1 MNNYRTIS
9 RLLYS
14 LFALSILLYGAVAQA
29 QYYEFPAQD
38 ASAVQINLATGSL
51 TPVMDIQDPD
61 ITGQLNYD
69 SYRAGTLITVGFNT
83 DEAPYAKMRYS
94 IILRITPKEEDGTP
108 NTAQTYDETFEI
120 ENDPHVNSGTFTE
133 AVAHR
138 IAEAYGATIRV
149 LSFEGTNEDTNT
161 NLTATPGNVYLKGAF
176 QVERYY
182 DIGTAAPELQQPIV
196 PTTSDSGNNNV
207 DKSVIISW
215 NSVPGALEYELEYT
229 WIDNYAIIP
238 EGASTL
244 PDALGANAIDLTP
257 RIFQLNNTR
266 IQTHETA
273 FEIPLVYSS
282 GYLIYRVRAVSRF
295 LTNTE
300 QSYYTTWSD
309 GTGSE
314 EHISDWD
321 HIAVSPHENGMNWQF
336 QASFAE
342 EGKKKEV
349 VSYFDGT
356 LRNRQTVTRINSD
369 ENAIVGEVIYD
380 NQGRPAIEVL
390 PTPVED
396 DDAIKYYPDYNRN
409 SGAITPVPYTHDDFD
424 WDSTLTDD
432 CETPTATMST
442 SSGASAYYGNQTS
455 STGTY
460 QDYVPDAEGFPFSQ
474 IEYTPDNTGR
484 IRRKGGVGST
494 HQLGTNHEMKYYY
507 AVPTQ
512 EELNRLF
519 GYRVGNVQHYKKNMV
534 VDPNGQVSI
543 SYIDPQ
549 GRTIATALA
558 GDAPASLEGLDDEDN
573 ASGLHNNLTVDILNK
588 LNPTDPDTPQDNIEK
603 YSTGVYSL
611 LDDGLRV
618 NRQVAVTADGT
629 SLGFDFTVN
638 MDTSFAA
645 EYCPDEVYP
654 YVFEHYS
661 VLTDD
666 CGNPVLGPFTLP
678 IGTESLAGTHIPIA
692 FVAPHL
698 ESAPLPIGTYT
709 VDNRLTIDENALEN
723 YAADYLAKLQDPDS
737 ACYIDPSP
745 YAPDVDL
752 TLCAVESCEECEMA
766 VGSKV
771 LYISDNLAAFFG
783 ISSSFFNVTI
793 DTNDLITV
801 TGYSGQQDF
810 EGNPISAAEVNL
822 LVVRFST
829 EHNLLI
835 EGCYSAC
842 QSVLPVGCVVSN
854 ISLLQDV
861 SPVGQYGAIEI
872 AENETEFDPLSV
884 FNEDN
889 ILGTGNGTSS
899 WRSPVTPYTDQ
910 YGNEAQIPVTETD
923 EEGLYSPEING
934 IPLGSEGEFYVYP
947 QQLAHLADF
956 LNAWEPNWAVSLLP
970 YHPES
975 CYLDYVQAFC
985 DFTAPVTGFPEG
997 LDSDGYDSYLSTIT
1011 SYEDAALANLIDA
1024 DTSIMD
1030 EDPFFSG
1037 TVSAVETTIFSG
1049 YRQVIMEEALTLN
1062 YEGLTQNGSAL
1073 KMLQVAYLTGA
1084 CNGLE
1089 ACTVPSV
1096 TNIINELQG
1105 TTLSVSQKDAIWNA
1119 YKGNYRS
1126 VKEKIKTVFM
1136 NIYAYDNGCYN
1147 GCIGGD
1153 DDGAITTVL
1162 EAYAIADLVDFIEN
1176 VSVDQFC
1183 DSDQAEA
1190 YSAKQKRFLPVD
1202 AIYDAGVDA
1211 EDAIE
1216 NLEEDGDY
1224 IHWVQ
1229 TGNCPLASDLEL
1241 FLQGYFTEIAGG
1253 QLANPNTTST
1263 DYIGNYLVPDLFEA
1277 LGGGSP
1283 QLNEIINGNTM
1294 TINTNSGG
1302 CSNNQIVL
1310 QSPYNWSNYSLTVP
1324 TGSEWQIVGIRQMYY
1339 DEQAAVNDPANN
1351 VFAMQFVAQIL
1362 TSTGVEE
1369 VVMTGTTCA
1378 AIGECGVTDDG
1389 VGEVLDDQVS
1399 DTDSTIGC
1407 TRQAQFEEDFVALL
1421 NALKSDGHLDD
1432 SSFSMANYTP
1442 YTNSFLPEFLGDDT
1456 INPVGVWDYFSAP
1469 SANVANYRIF
1479 INSNPVLNLGTDGS
1493 LDIPSINTIESI
1505 QFEQTGPGA
1514 DVLTLYYSDNFG
1526 TLNAFDADFK
1536 PGLNYSCCDNTVI
1549 TNSEP
1554 HIGFAFIAPNGSG
1567 LTNAHRLNIGEGVTQ
1582 FINTN
1587 LEDIF
1592 YITSYD
1598 AAADGPRIR
1607 SNQFNF
1613 NNTPIIETAL
1623 NCCSEV
1629 RGAIDAPGP
1638 EKIRIQNNF
1647 YSNTFRNINTALAN
1661 NSNITIPI
1669 DVMYFIL
1676 TRDGYS
1682 DINASRAS
1690 LDAILNA
1697 NKIRKAFFI
1706 ILEGENGAS
1715 ITSISGTPNLTPYQF
1730 ISSMLNATP
1739 VEYTAS
1745 IGIQN
1750 SDYIAY
1756 QASDML
1762 QPDFENTLS
1771 QLLQGGYNE
1780 VQNGTSS
1787 PGSCETCIAQTVTPV
1802 SCTETFDQFTNVTTG
1817 ITTMVTDYTLPQ
1829 AYTQENFCN
1838 LNYGYLVASY
1848 FEYLNQLNVSSIEDN
1863 TFISIAE
1870 FGDTH
1875 LNYGYNEIN
1884 TVITAYA
1891 NYTSPTGDFTPW
1903 NTYVNDVYLTLN
1915 EVCPPRPLSTGE
1927 ILVDAPPPACDEFI
1941 ISVSETYEQDSYN
1954 AYLETL
1960 VSQFK
1965 TDYINTGISE
1975 VVETLDL
1982 TYFDKEYQYTLY
1994 YYDQA
1999 GNLVQTV
2006 APEGVDRLDASDATL
2021 QQAIDAY
2028 RATET
2033 VASADNPALLPD
2045 HTLETQY
2052 KYNSLNQLVWQQ
2064 TPDGGTT
2071 RFAYD
2076 DLGRIIASQNARQSG
2091 GTFIQAQQQEQDQVP
2106 LEWETT
2112 SPNSYSFSSDGLVL
2126 DKLVTGFQT
2135 AYTVQEYEGNAFVE
2149 RTISGT
2155 TDNDNNYVV
2164 TGLNYPD
2171 TDLSTISKTEYG
2183 LYTYVEIVIG
2193 TGVLHKLG
2201 VIVNGV
2207 RDFSLDTDY
2216 EIGDVLRVERQG
2228 NTILYLKNDTIIH
2241 TIEEPQTGKPV
2252 KAAVQFYAHNYGQ
2265 VFDFKFKQFQNV
2277 SAFENLNWIEEQ
2289 PGTYA
2294 FSDNGYTIQK
2304 INNTALFRADTEEY
2318 IQGDGYVERVLL
2330 GNKFPDFHGISL
2342 GMSYEDNDLDIYWH
2356 RNINYTFYTYKPS
2369 QSDQLRVIMYN
2380 HGSVVGSFYV
2390 EDDTN
2395 DVLRIQREGT
2405 NIVYY
2410 HNDIPKGV
2418 VVESQPGAPLHADF
2432 ILFRNYARVPGF
2444 DFKGLGDNVLSN
2456 GGENRFSYTTYDE
2469 IGRITEAG
2477 EITPDELDIYRI
2489 TDEGRLELEVETV
2502 IEDPTDPNNGSSFF
2516 AFEQVNDFNFT
2527 GATRIEITRTIYDEP
2542 VSLTPF
2548 AATDPIDHSGELFDN
2563 FNPFTLRNRV
2573 AGVLYFDR
2581 LPFLQQAGLGPQFS
2595 NAIFYNYDIHGNV
2608 KELVNFYRDL
2618 HNGEGDR
2625 HLRRVA
2631 YDYDLISGNVR
2642 QVTYQKD
2649 KSDQFIHKYDYDADN
2664 RITAVHT
2671 SRDGY
2676 IWERDA
2682 GYEYYEH
2689 GPMARMEM
2697 GDKNVQ
2703 GMDYVYTLQ
2712 GWLKSVNGEHIENPD
2727 GDFGD
2732 DGISGSLVAKDAYG
2746 YSLNYYNGD
2755 YTARVTGAADGSL
2768 AFTQN
2773 STIPHSSD
2781 DLYNGNIKE
2790 MTTSLRETEDQMLHT
2805 QVNQYTYDQLNRIK
2819 GMNSS
2824 AVVGN
2829 ATAVYNS
2836 YGSSY
2841 SYDRNGNLQNLV
2853 RDVFNETNPASGA
2866 LIPMDNLGYAYREGT
2881 NQLLRVT
2888 DAVSNDPFD
2897 VDLSSQTENENY
2909 VYDAIGQLI
2918 EDKDEQLKIDWRVDG
2933 KVDQVIKY
2941 EAIGTSQ
2948 VPASTTAFHYDGLG
2962 NRIAKRFINHEDNTV
2977 KSTFYARDAQGNVLA
2992 VLGGEGE
2999 TINGIPQHGFT
3010 SFGVKEHH
3018 LYGSSRLGIA
3028 NATTTDDGFAG
3039 ISGLSPSSDIAL
3051 GLGDHRSTQW
3061 QVSTSALSETSIA
3074 PLKLEQTLDFHLKE
3088 KVPVNDSIKVSSLS
3102 YHQKNSANV
3111 ITQNT
3116 LDVYYKNDNG
3126 SYYPVYILSSETES
3140 GNRIT
3145 NYVTSI
3151 IGFAEADALGV
3162 SSVNTFDA
3170 DLTPE
3175 KEAVSLQ
3182 INNTTLSLANGFL
3195 TMDTS
3200 STPSGTIA
3208 PEAPVSR
3215 LGGAHNTAFQL
3226 RGYDY
3231 EIRTGSHML
3240 SESFV
3245 FDNPDKGLR
3254 SQAALN
3260 AIVMEAVASENI
3272 WEASAFDDA
3281 QVNYLFAK
3289 EVGDKNYELSNH
3301 LGNVLS
3307 VVTDKKIPNFTGS
3320 SLNYF
3325 NADRYGFQGQ
3335 EADNEIK
3342 GEGNSYNF
3350 KYRGY
3355 DPRINKFTSIDPLSK
3370 EYPWNSSYAFAENR
3384 LIDAIDLEGAEKL
3397 IVAKSSN
3404 PTLNEPGKAKITIKL
3419 DYKILEENPMGGL
3432 AKNSVNPTSFK
3443 ERFSDGN
3450 YVDYAITLPTSTTE
3464 AKFLEGDHLKWAQK
3478 ANNPKVSDKNR
3489 AKFAKKLVDNGV
3501 TSYYKVDVQYDI
3513 NITKERTINGMINFM
3528 KGDPKSRGLI
3538 MNKMSR
3544 GGQLRQLYKMAQT
3557 TGNDGLKTLVL
3568 FADRL
3573 NTKFDPNTGGAAVSE
3588 GYLGLPDYN
3597 FIYINS
3603 ERKTDLSLMDII
3615 VHEGGHNMAKAHKHG
3630 ANGDG
3635 NGEYEYNQDGL
3646 QSNDGSSGKIKPST
3660 QNSRTII
3667 NDKTNRSTIENK

>member
-94 IILRITPKEEDGTP
+94 ITLRITPKEEDGTP

-266 IQTHETA
+266 IQTHETT
-273 FEIPLVYSS
+273 FEIPLIYSS

-300 QSYYTTWSD
+300 QPYYTTWSD

-484 IRRKGGVGST
+484 IRRKGGVGLT

-558 GDAPASLEGLDDEDN
+558 GDAPANLDGLDDEDN

-588 LNPTDPDTPQDNIEK
+588 LNPTDPDTPQDNIDK
-603 YSTGVYSL
+603 YSTGVYSPL
-611 LDDGLRV
+611 NDGLRV

-638 MDTSFAA
+638 LDTSFTP

-654 YVFEHYS
+654 YVFEHNS

-666 CGNPVLGPFTLP
+666 CGNPMLGPYTLP
-678 IGTESLAGTHIPIA
+678 IGTESLAGNHIPIA

-709 VDNRLTIDENALEN
+709 VDNRLTIDQNALEN

-752 TLCAVESCEECEMA
+752 TLCDVESCDDCAMA
-766 VGSKV
+766 VGPIEG
-771 LYISDNLAAFFG
+771 YISDNLASFFG
-783 ISSSFFNVTI
+783 ISSNFFNVTVNG
-793 DTNDLITV
+793 DETITV

-810 EGNPISAAEVNL
+810 EGNPILPVEVDL
-822 LVVRFST
+822 LVIRFST

-854 ISLLQDV
+854 TSLLQDV

-872 AENETEFDPLSV
+872 AENETELDPLSV

-956 LNAWEPNWAVSLLP
+956 LNAWEPSWAASLLP

-997 LDSDGYDSYLSTIT
+997 LDSDGYDSYLSIIAT
-1011 SYEDAALANLIDA
+1011 YEDAALANLIDA
-1024 DTSIMD
+1024 DTGIMD

-1493 LDIPSINTIESI
+1493 LDISSINAIESI
-1505 QFEQTGPGA
+1505 QFEETSIGA
-1514 DVLTLYYSDNFG
+1514 DLLTLYYSDSTGALN
-1526 TLNAFDADFK
+1526 TLDADFK
-1536 PGLNYSCCDNTVI
+1536 PGLNYSCCEETESIIVFSLRKFVSGGSPSGNLEGTDIFFEIDRPFVLNEQLDLNLNINLPANAYQYIPNQNSTLDFGNPDVSISGSLNEVSFDLNTLTPQYAYQPSGNDVHCGGG
-1549 TNSEP
+1549 SLP
-1554 HIGFAFIAPNGSG
+1554 DYSFIAPSG
-1567 LTNAHRLNIGEGVTQ
+1567 FFPVELDVSHLAYSVDQLGDTATA
-1582 FINTN
+1582 INRT
-1587 LEDIF
+1587 
-1592 YITSYD
+1592 
-1598 AAADGPRIR
+1598 
-1607 SNQFNF
+1607 FNF
-1613 NNTPIIETAL
+1613 DEGTGNPTSTDGVISLIHNDSWTQINGEDYLAI
-1623 NCCSEV
+1623 
-1629 RGAIDAPGP
+1629 RGAIDGAGQCDSTNPKWVDDHPMVFEQGVN
-1638 EKIRIQNNF
+1638 IQLDL
-1647 YSNTFRNINTALAN
+1647 S
-1661 NSNITIPI
+1661 
-1669 DVMYFIL
+1669 FIL
-1676 TRDGYS
+1676 RGKNPDFN
-1682 DINASRAS
+1682 ILFS
-1690 LDAILNA
+1690 LTD
-1697 NKIRKAFFI
+1697 
-1706 ILEGENGAS
+1706 ENGA
-1715 ITSISGTPNLTPYQF
+1715 NDDELYQLF
-1730 ISSMLNATP
+1730 MF
-1739 VEYTAS
+1739 VEDAP
-1745 IGIQN
+1745 
-1750 SDYIAY
+1750 A
-1756 QASDML
+1756 
-1762 QPDFENTLS
+1762 
-1771 QLLQGGYNE
+1771 QG
-1780 VQNGTSS
+1780 
-1787 PGSCETCIAQTVTPV
+1787 CESCIAQTVTPV
-1802 SCTETFDQFTNVTTG
+1802 SCTETFD
-1817 ITTMVTDYTLPQ
+1817 
-1829 AYTQENFCN
+1829 
-1838 LNYGYLVASY
+1838 SY

-2091 GTFIQAQQQEQDQVP
+2091 GAFIQAQQQEQDQVP

-2126 DKLVTGFQT
+2126 DKLVTGFET
-2135 AYTVQEYEGNAFVE
+2135 AYTVQEYEGNAYVE

-2294 FSDNGYTIQK
+2294 FNDNGYTIQK
-2304 INNTALFRADTEEY
+2304 INNTALFRANTEEY
-2318 IQGDGYVERVLL
+2318 IQGDGYVERVLS

-2380 HGSVVGSFYV
+2380 HGGVVGSFYV

-2418 VVESQPGAPLHADF
+2418 VAESQPGAPLQADF

-2625 HLRRVA
+2625 HLRRVV
-2631 YDYDLISGNVR
+2631 YDYDLISGNVK

-2727 GDFGD
+2727 GDFGN

-2773 STIPHSSD
+2773 STIPHSTD
-2781 DLYNGNIKE
+2781 ELYNGNIKE

-2829 ATAVYNS
+2829 ATAIYNS

-2888 DAVSNDPFD
+2888 DAVSDDPFD
-2897 VDLSSQTENENY
+2897 VDLSNQSENENY

-2933 KVDQVIKY
+2933 KVDQVVKY

-2962 NRIAKRFINHEDNTV
+2962 NRIAKRFINHEDNMV

-2992 VLGGEGE
+2992 VLEGEGE

-3028 NATTTDDGFAG
+3028 NTTTTDDGFAG

-3051 GLGDHRSTQW
+3051 GLGNHRSTQW

-3116 LDVYYKNDNG
+3116 LDV
-3126 SYYPVYILSSETES
+3126 
-3140 GNRIT
+3140 
-3145 NYVTSI
+3145 
-3151 IGFAEADALGV
+3151 
-3162 SSVNTFDA
+3162 
-3170 DLTPE
+3170 
-3175 KEAVSLQ
+3175 
-3182 INNTTLSLANGFL
+3182 
-3195 TMDTS
+3195 
-3200 STPSGTIA
+3200 
-3208 PEAPVSR
+3208 
-3215 LGGAHNTAFQL
+3215 
-3226 RGYDY
+3226 
-3231 EIRTGSHML
+3231 
-3240 SESFV
+3240 
-3245 FDNPDKGLR
+3245 
-3254 SQAALN
+3254 
-3260 AIVMEAVASENI
+3260 
-3272 WEASAFDDA
+3272 
-3281 QVNYLFAK
+3281 
-3289 EVGDKNYELSNH
+3289 
-3301 LGNVLS
+3301 
-3307 VVTDKKIPNFTGS
+3307 
-3320 SLNYF
+3320 
-3325 NADRYGFQGQ
+3325 
-3335 EADNEIK
+3335 
-3342 GEGNSYNF
+3342 
-3350 KYRGY
+3350 
-3355 DPRINKFTSIDPLSK
+3355 
-3370 EYPWNSSYAFAENR
+3370 
-3384 LIDAIDLEGAEKL
+3384 
-3397 IVAKSSN
+3397 
-3404 PTLNEPGKAKITIKL
+3404 
-3419 DYKILEENPMGGL
+3419 
-3432 AKNSVNPTSFK
+3432 
-3443 ERFSDGN
+3443 
-3450 YVDYAITLPTSTTE
+3450 
-3464 AKFLEGDHLKWAQK
+3464 
-3478 ANNPKVSDKNR
+3478 
-3489 AKFAKKLVDNGV
+3489 
-3501 TSYYKVDVQYDI
+3501 
-3513 NITKERTINGMINFM
+3513 
-3528 KGDPKSRGLI
+3528 
-3538 MNKMSR
+3538 
-3544 GGQLRQLYKMAQT
+3544 
-3557 TGNDGLKTLVL
+3557 
-3568 FADRL
+3568 
-3573 NTKFDPNTGGAAVSE
+3573 
-3588 GYLGLPDYN
+3588 
-3597 FIYINS
+3597 
-3603 ERKTDLSLMDII
+3603 
-3615 VHEGGHNMAKAHKHG
+3615 
-3630 ANGDG
+3630 
-3635 NGEYEYNQDGL
+3635 
-3646 QSNDGSSGKIKPST
+3646 
-3660 QNSRTII
+3660 
-3667 NDKTNRSTIENK
+3667 